1 MTKIIFIIFLFLLN
15 ANLFSQV
22 NRSITGASP
31 GWIDTLSIERAQK
44 VSDENKGIVDK
55 PIDPEK
61 YIVGPGD
68 EFKVTIMQYEPL
80 ELKITVSP
88 DSKIYIP
95 KIGLIEV
102 KENTL
107 KEVYEL
113 IKKDIQKVYNTNEIY
128 IVLDKIK
135 QFKVRISGDVKKSM
149 TVNAYSTD
157 RVSEV
162 LDKAGAM
169 KSSSSTR
176 NIKLI
181 RGEGKELVR
190 VDLVKYFSTTD
201 ENSNPYLRN
210 GDHIII
216 PELSEDV
223 DIHISGEIPLKD
235 SDFEFVEGDSLST
248 LIRLGQGFLKTSFL
262 DSVEFVRYDQDKR
275 EFISTYLDLN
285 SWRNRVFKFNEILEN
300 DFPLKPGDRVYV
312 RKNPNWVDK
321 KYVKI
326 EGQVKYPGKYPIQNK
341 NTTVADLI
349 KSAGGFTE
357 DAAPELAEY
366 IRREEADKKDLEL
379 ERLSR
384 IPYSDMSESEKR
396 YFQSRITE
404 VKGMMAINIQ
414 NAVDNPDS
422 PDNIIV
428 ETRDSIVI
436 PKIKNYIIVQGRV
449 NSPGAIIFDTDLNY
463 LDYIKIAGG
472 FGFRADEKETFIT
485 KPGGRQY
492 LASDF
497 KYRLE
502 PGDVILVPPKKEVDF
517 WEKTLEYSTFVI
529 QLITLTSLIYTIT
542 RN

>member
-31 GWIDTLSIERAQK
+31 GWVDTLSIERAQK

-113 IKKDIQKVYNTNEIY
+113 IKKDIQKVYNTNDIY

-181 RGEGKELVR
+181 RGESKELLR
-190 VDLVKYFSTTD
+190 VDLVKYFATTD
-201 ENSNPYLRN
+201 ENSNPYVRN

-216 PELSEDV
+216 PELTEDV

-248 LIRLGQGFLKTSFL
+248 LIRLGQGFLKTSLL

-285 SWRNRVFKFNEILEN
+285 SWRNRVFNFNVKLEN
-300 DFPLKPGDRVYV
+300 DFPLKPGDRVYI

-449 NSPGAIIFDTDLNY
+449 NSPGAIIFDSDLNY
-463 LDYIKIAGG
+463 LDYVAIAGG

-497 KYRLE
+497 KYKLE

-529 QLITLTSLIYTIT
+529 QLITLASLIYTIT